1 MRINADFTE
10 RASVHAATSD
20 WVQSPMP
27 GVARRMLDR
36 VGDEVARA
44 TSIVRYAPGTAFS
57 PHTHAGGEEF
67 FVLDG
72 IFQDERGDYPAGSYI
87 RNPPTSRHTPRS
99 QAGCTIFVKLFQF
112 DPADRS
118 RVNIDTRLIDAVAPA
133 GRQGMKLIP
142 LFNDGRED
150 VRLEDWREG
159 ASVLLDVPGG
169 FEALVLEGSF
179 AEGGETFARHS
190 WLRLPKGSRLTAVA
204 GPAGARLW
212 VKTVAFQTLATL
224 RGPQ

>member
-159 ASVLLDVPGG
+159 ASLLLDVPGG

-190 WLRLPKGSRLTAVA
+190 WLRLPKGARLTAVA
-204 GPAGARLW
+204 GAAGARLW
-212 VKTVAFQTLATL
+212 VKTGHLQHSFAHA
-224 RGPQ
+224 

>member
-1 MRINADFTE
+1 MRSPTSRSGSTSIRSGLPCDGAAITAAQRRKPNWSLKSAKLVPTGPLRLGLFARQRQARPIMRINADFTK

-27 GVARRMLDR
+27 GVERRMLDR

-57 PHTHAGGEEF
+57 PHTHPGGEEF

-87 RNPPTSRHTPRS
+87 RNPPASRHTPQS

-118 RVNIDTRLIDAVAPA
+118 HVNIDTGLIDAVAAA
-133 GRQGMKLIP
+133 GRQG
-142 LFNDGRED
+142 
-150 VRLEDWREG
+150 
-159 ASVLLDVPGG
+159 
-169 FEALVLEGSF
+169 
-179 AEGGETFARHS
+179 
-190 WLRLPKGSRLTAVA
+190 
-204 GPAGARLW
+204 
-212 VKTVAFQTLATL
+212 VK
-224 RGPQ
+224 

>member
-1 MRINADFTE
+1 MRINADFTK

-27 GVARRMLDR
+27 GVERRMLDR

-72 IFQDERGDYPAGSYI
+72 IFQDERGDYPAGNYI

-118 RVNIDTRLIDAVAPA
+118 HVNIDTRLIDAVAPA
-133 GRQGMKLIP
+133 DRQAMKLIP

-212 VKTVAFQTLATL
+212 VKTGHLQYALAHA
-224 RGPQ
+224 

>member
-1 MRINADFTE
+1 MRINADFTK

-27 GVARRMLDR
+27 GVERRMLDR

-44 TSIVRYAPGTAFS
+44 TSIVRYAPGTVFS

-112 DPADRS
+112 DPADRLH
-118 RVNIDTRLIDAVAPA
+118 VNIDTRLIDAVAPA
-133 GRQGMKLIP
+133 GRRGMKLIP

-150 VRLEDWREG
+150 VRLEDWRKG

-179 AEGGETFARHS
+179 AEGGETLARHS

-212 VKTVAFQTLATL
+212 VKTGHLQHALPHA
-224 RGPQ
+224 

>member
-1 MRINADFTE
+1 MRINADFTK

-27 GVARRMLDR
+27 GVERRMLDR

-44 TSIVRYAPGTAFS
+44 TSIVRYAPGTVFS

-112 DPADRS
+112 DPADRLH
-118 RVNIDTRLIDAVAPA
+118 VNIDTRLIDAVAPA
-133 GRQGMKLIP
+133 GRRGMKLIP

-150 VRLEDWREG
+150 VRLEDWRKG

-179 AEGGETFARHS
+179 AEGGETLARHS

-212 VKTVAFQTLATL
+212 VKTGHLRHALAHA
-224 RGPQ
+224 

>member
-1 MRINADFTE
+1 MRINADFDK
-10 RASVHAATSD
+10 RASVHAGASD

-27 GVARRMLDR
+27 GVERRMLDR
-36 VGDEVARA
+36 IGEEVARA

-72 IFQDERGDYPAGSYI
+72 TFQDERGDYPAGSYV

-118 RVNIDTRLIDAVAPA
+118 QINVDTRRVGAVVPA
-133 GRQGMKLIP
+133 GRPGVTLIP

-150 VRLEDWREG
+150 VRLEQWRAG
-159 ASVLLDVPGG
+159 ASVLLDIPGG
-169 FEALVLEGSF
+169 LEALVLEGGF
-179 AEGGETFARHS
+179 EEGGETFAQHS
-190 WLRLPKGSRLTAVA
+190 WLRLPKGSRLAAVA
-204 GPAGARLW
+204 SAAGARLW
-212 VKTVAFQTLATL
+212 IKTGHLQHALAH
-224 RGPQ
+224 P

>member
-57 PHTHAGGEEF
+57 PHTHPGGEEF

-212 VKTVAFQTLATL
+212 VKTGHLQHALAHA
-224 RGPQ
+224 

>member
-1 MRINADFTE
+1 MRINADFTK

-27 GVARRMLDR
+27 GVERRMLDR
-36 VGDEVARA
+36 VGDEIARA

-118 RVNIDTRLIDAVAPA
+118 HVNIDTRLIDAVAPA

-169 FEALVLEGSF
+169 FEGPVLEGSF

-212 VKTVAFQTLATL
+212 VKTGHLQHALAHA
-224 RGPQ
+224 

>member
-1 MRINADFTE
+1 MRINADFDK
-10 RASVHAATSD
+10 RASVHAGASD

-27 GVARRMLDR
+27 GVERRMLDR
-36 VGDEVARA
+36 IGDEVARA

-72 IFQDERGDYPAGSYI
+72 TFQDERGDYPAGSYV

-99 QAGCTIFVKLFQF
+99 QDGCTILVKLFQF

-118 RVNIDTRLIDAVAPA
+118 QVNVDTRRVGAVAPA
-133 GRQGMKLIP
+133 GRQGVTLIP

-150 VRLEDWREG
+150 VRLEQWRAG
-159 ASVLLDVPGG
+159 TSVLLDVPGG
-169 FEALVLEGSF
+169 FEALVLEGGF
-179 AEGGETFARHS
+179 EEGGETFAQHS

-204 GPAGARLW
+204 STAGARLW
-212 VKTVAFQTLATL
+212 IKTGHLQHALAH
-224 RGPQ
+224 P

>member
-1 MRINADFTE
+1 MRINADFDK
-10 RASVHAATSD
+10 RASVHAGASD

-27 GVARRMLDR
+27 GVERRMLDR
-36 VGDEVARA
+36 IGEEVARA

-72 IFQDERGDYPAGSYI
+72 TFQDERGDYPAGSYV

-118 RVNIDTRLIDAVAPA
+118 QINVDTRRVGAVAPA
-133 GRQGMKLIP
+133 GRPGVTLVP

-150 VRLEDWREG
+150 VRLEQWRAG
-159 ASVLLDVPGG
+159 ASVLLDIPGG
-169 FEALVLEGSF
+169 LEALVLEGGF
-179 AEGGETFARHS
+179 EEGGETFAQHS
-190 WLRLPKGSRLTAVA
+190 WLRLPKGSRLAAVA
-204 GPAGARLW
+204 SAAGARLW
-212 VKTVAFQTLATL
+212 IKTGHLQHALAH
-224 RGPQ
+224 P